1 VPRGELDLSR
11 QTIDRKTVA
20 EGKLGPGLS
29 EATKA
34 KIRMFFDRYPT
45 KQAAMLPALHIAQDA
60 VGYVSLQAMRDI
72 AELLEVPPSGVMDV
86 ATFYTHFWLHPK
98 GEKVI
103 VVCRSLS
110 CELMGGQTLL
120 EHLKEKLGIDEHET
134 TLDGRYSLMTEECLA
149 QCEHGP
155 CMLIN
160 EKLHKC
166 VQPEDLDRI
175 LADPDNDKL
184 DVPRSDLFDAPR
196 EGDREN
202 RSVGPPSPTPSDT
215 ESEGDLIK

>member
-1 VPRGELDLSR
+1 VSWK
-11 QTIDRKTVA
+11 TIDRTTVA
-20 EGKLGPGLS
+20 DEKLGPGLS
-29 EATKA
+29 EAVKS
-34 KIRMFFDRYPT
+34 KIRTFFDRYPT

-60 VGYVSLQAMRDI
+60 LGYVSLQAMRDI
-72 AELLEVPPSGVMDV
+72 AALLEVPPSAVMDV

-120 EHLKEKLGIDEHET
+120 EHLKAKLGIDEHET
-134 TLDGRYSLMTEECLA
+134 TPDGKYSLMTEECLA
-149 QCEHGP
+149 QCEDGP

-160 EKLHKC
+160 EKMHKR
-166 VQPEDLDRI
+166 VRPEDLDRI

-184 DVPRSDLFDAPR
+184 DVPRSDLFDAPA
-196 EGDREN
+196 EAGETDQAA
-202 RSVGPPSPTPSDT
+202 TAA
-215 ESEGDLIK
+215 ES